1 MKNKVQFVVSLIFG
15 LLFIFSGAVK
25 LFHLVPTPTDL
36 PEKLMKL
43 NEAMA
48 NITWLIP
55 LIGVVEI
62 IGGILFIIKR
72 FRPLAAIMILP
83 ILFGVLLT
91 HLIADPKGLPIVLVL
106 FAIEIWVIVDNHEKY
121 LPMIK

>member
-1 MKNKVQFVVSLIFG
+1 MKNKIQFALSLIFG

-36 PEKLMKL
+36 PEKMIKF
-43 NEAMA
+43 NEAMVA
-48 NITWLIP
+48 ITWLIP

-62 IGGILFIIKR
+62 LGGILFIFKR
-72 FRPLAAIMILP
+72 FRPLAAIMLLP
-83 ILFGVLLT
+83 ILVGVLLT
-91 HLIADPKGLPIVLVL
+91 HLIADPKSLPVVLVL
-106 FAIEIWVIVDNHEKY
+106 CAIEIWVIIDNNEKY